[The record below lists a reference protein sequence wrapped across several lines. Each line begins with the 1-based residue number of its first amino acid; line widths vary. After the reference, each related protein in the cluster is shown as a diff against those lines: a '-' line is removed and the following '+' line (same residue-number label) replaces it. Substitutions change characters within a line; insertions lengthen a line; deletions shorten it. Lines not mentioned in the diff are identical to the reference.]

1 MPLKE
6 TALNI
11 MSFHALTISM
21 RQNSMGLEKYI
32 T

>member
-11 MSFHALTISM
+11 MSFHAPTINM
-21 RQNSMGLEKYI
+21 RRNIMCLEKYI
-32 T
+32 I